1 MDFFRVGH
9 FCLIWTMKP
18 ELGEKFSSEAPVG
31 GEGGFWWGLEM
42 VWVGCFEGR
51 SGGFLVARVILGVM
65 LGKIWGSGKMT
76 FFWGV
81 ERAGVDRVK
90 STGIGLRV
98 NIFAKAW
105 ERWLRRGQGGSG
117 RV

>member
-1 MDFFRVGH
+1 MRGFCRFYYVGL
-9 FCLIWTMKP
+9 FCVSVLFWN
-18 ELGEKFSSEAPVG
+18 LGIGVFG
-31 GEGGFWWGLEM
+31 WGLEM

-51 SGGFLVARVILGVM
+51 SGGFLVAGVVLGVM
-65 LGKIWGSGKMT
+65 LGKIWRSGKKDV
-76 FFWGV
+76 FLGV

>member
-1 MDFFRVGH
+1 MAFFRVGH

-31 GEGGFWWGLEM
+31 GEGVFGWGLEM

-51 SGGFLVARVILGVM
+51 NGGFLVAGVVLGVM
-65 LGKIWGSGKMT
+65 LGKIWRSRKKDV
-76 FFWGV
+76 FLGV
-81 ERAGVDRVK
+81 ERAGFDRVK
-90 STGIGLRV
+90 STGIGLQV
-98 NIFAKAW
+98 NIFAKAL